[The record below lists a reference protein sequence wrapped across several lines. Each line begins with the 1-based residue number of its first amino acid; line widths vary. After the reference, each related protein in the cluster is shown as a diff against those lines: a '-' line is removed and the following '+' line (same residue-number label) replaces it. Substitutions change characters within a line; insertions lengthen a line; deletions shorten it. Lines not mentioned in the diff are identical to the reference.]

1 MTLGARR
8 SALASA
14 VHKSACSA
22 AALSKQTAL
31 SDIREFLPVYRSLLS
46 TVRAPVSGGKK
57 VIDPVR
63 RSTPGLL
70 NVDGAQETV
79 GLLAWT
85 VDGRFLK
92 LQDSPKENKPVR
104 RH

>member
-22 AALSKQTAL
+22 AVLSKQTAL

-46 TVRAPVSGGKK
+46 TVRGRKK

-92 LQDSPKENKPVR
+92 VEDSPKENKPVR
-104 RH
+104 RR